1 MRRETEKRYKKICEL
16 RKGGKSRQEIMEA
29 VHCSM
34 STINLALRML
44 GEKERRES
52 FEDHQ
57 TKIVEMWQAG
67 ETLEQIAEETGIS
80 ISTINRRLLG
90 MGLSRGKGWKKG
102 QEMRKVRK
110 PISHREQAECMEGPE
125 IGPFQYA
132 DNTRRSKTVVIRG
145 KTYQDVSAWYM

>member
-16 RKGGKSRQEIMEA
+16 RKAGKSRQEIMKA

-34 STINLALRML
+34 STIDLAIRIL
-44 GEKERRES
+44 GEKAKRES
-52 FEDHQ
+52 FEDH
-57 TKIVEMWQAG
+57 KAEIVEMWQAG
-67 ETLEQIAEETGIS
+67 ETLERIAEETGIS
-80 ISTINRRLLG
+80 ITTINRRLLG

-110 PISHREQAECMEGPE
+110 PISHREQAERTEGPE
-125 IGPFQYA
+125 IGPIQYA
-132 DNTRRSKTVVIRG
+132 DNTRRSETVVIRG